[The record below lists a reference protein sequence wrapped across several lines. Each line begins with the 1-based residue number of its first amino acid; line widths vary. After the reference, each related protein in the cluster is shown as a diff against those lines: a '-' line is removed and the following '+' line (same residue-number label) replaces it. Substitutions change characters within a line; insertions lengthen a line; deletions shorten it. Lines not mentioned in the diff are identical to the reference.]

1 MKDILLL
8 GKKIIADKSPVIFEY
23 KPSDDWQNFW
33 DVMTGE
39 WKHENGY
46 LIGSEPGNFG
56 GILMSK
62 ECYSDDVMFS
72 FTIGTVLPA
81 TRDVNAVFCAHWNEN
96 RDYIGESYVC
106 GLNGWYEDKS
116 GIEKILDS
124 SKDGG
129 DQRGVYSTTA
139 AYRYQPGTEVRMT
152 AGSISGHTFMVVDD
166 VLVSELIDP
175 TPIAGGHVGFSAYC
189 TKLKIKDIEVRKI
202 YWEEFIQKYK
212 PEF

>member
-8 GKKIIADKSPVIFEY
+8 GKKIISDKSPVIFKY
-23 KPSDDWQNFW
+23 NPSDDWEQYW
-33 DVMTGE
+33 EVMTGK

-46 LIGSEPGNFG
+46 LIGEEPGNFG
-56 GILMSK
+56 GILMTK
-62 ECYSDDVMFS
+62 ERFTKDVMFS

-81 TRDVNAVFCAHWNEN
+81 TRDVNAVFCANWNEAH
-96 RDYIGESYVC
+96 DYLGESYVC

-129 DQRGVYSTTA
+129 DQRGAYSTTSC
-139 AYRYQPGTEVRMT
+139 YTYVPGTEVRMT
-152 AGSISGHTFMVVDD
+152 AGSINGHTFMVVDD
-166 VLVSELIDP
+166 VLISELIDP
-175 TPIAGGHVGFSAYC
+175 QPITGGHLGFSAYC
-189 TKLKIKDIEVRKI
+189 TKLKIKDIEVREI
-202 YWEEFIQKYK
+202 YWEEFLQTYE